1 MKKKL
6 RTLISLL
13 VLISGILYLGKFYKS
28 DIVKLREQHNSF
40 LENSPF
46 KKTQYFSKEKRIA
59 MGLPPNAYYEQM
71 WELTMDPNTG
81 RPMPERVD
89 T

>member
-28 DIVKLREQHNSF
+28 DIVKLREQHRF
-40 LENSPF
+40 F
-46 KKTQYFSKEKRIA
+46 
-59 MGLPPNAYYEQM
+59 
-71 WELTMDPNTG
+71 
-81 RPMPERVD
+81 
-89 T
+89 